1 MPQLYNQVLRVDP
14 PNNTMAPVEHRQVTR
29 AWDQFDPPLS
39 DWLLEA
45 IASNGY
51 EKATPVQANVVP
63 LFAKNKDVVVIRSLP
78 PCMNTG

>member
-1 MPQLYNQVLRVDP
+1 
-14 PNNTMAPVEHRQVTR
+14 MAPVEHRQVTR

-63 LFAKNKDVVVIRSLP
+63 LFAKNKDVVVLHAVPVSMEI
-78 PCMNTG
+78 G

>member
-1 MPQLYNQVLRVDP
+1 
-14 PNNTMAPVEHRQVTR
+14 MAPVERRQVTR

-45 IASNGY
+45 VASNGY

-63 LFAKNKDVVVIRSLP
+63 LFAKNKDVVVLYYATA
-78 PCMNTG
+78 CVETD